1 MINSNDTVKT
11 RIVIPSL
18 LWIPISLALITRF
31 YVIQIK
37 KHDYYQTAADKSC
50 TAQRKLEGRWG
61 EICDRDGYL
70 LVGNRPCVRISC
82 SPHEL
87 KPEKRKI
94 AAEIL
99 SRHLGRSFEYHY
111 QKLSPTRHSAKTP
124 DKPVPNRYQMLGR
137 EVPLDVAHQLR
148 EDLQKNKIPLT
159 LFSFENTYTRIYP
172 KKRMLANFIGY
183 SNLVNDVLKPQAG
196 IEKGMSVNTAPQ
208 AGKIKMEISR
218 DGIPLDYGLQNI
230 RASRDGKNVYLT
242 ISEPIQSIL
251 EEELDAAWEKWHP
264 DAIYA
269 AIATPDGNILAI
281 AQRPTF
287 DPSDRATFSNETL
300 RNRMIMDG
308 FEPGSVMKPF
318 TVAKALDWGFVT
330 PDTRIDCEGGRWV
343 YCGKA
348 MTDTHHNEKLTV
360 HEIIQKSSNIG
371 TAKIALMLGEKR
383 LERALSSFGF
393 GSRTGIPLPYE
404 SFGTKPRPQ
413 KEGDRIA
420 ITRIP
425 IGYAINVTSLQL
437 LRAYCTLANG
447 GRCPKLRMID
457 RIEDPAT
464 GKSEPEPVADAVQV
478 INRPEALK
486 QLIAMMITVTQKGGT
501 AVQAAIPG
509 YDVAGK
515 TGTSHKQIFEYGDQ
529 DPDKPRKPIRIY
541 YSPNQYYASFAGFV
555 PATAP
560 RIVVVI
566 TVDNPRGAKF
576 GGTVSGPIF
585 SKTAKRVL
593 EHLNVPPD
601 HPEELVPKPPKRRIA
616 EARQTPASPPKK
628 VSRPAPPKP
637 AAPRT
642 APARTTRKAPAKP
655 VRERRP
661 AAAAPRR
668 GTTARNRNPGGNT
681 APSDLPPM
689 KRTWSEE
696 QWP

>member
-18 LWIPISLALITRF
+18 LWIPIALALIARF
-31 YVIQIK
+31 YVIQIE
-37 KHDYYQTAADKSC
+37 KHEYYQTAADKSC

-94 AAEIL
+94 AAEL
-99 SRHLGRSFEYHY
+99 LNRHLGKSFEHYY
-111 QKLSPTRHSAKTP
+111 QKLSPTRRSVKTP
-124 DKPVPNRYQMLGR
+124 DKEVPNRYQMLGR
-137 EVPLDVAHQLR
+137 EVPLDVAHKLR
-148 EDLQKNKIPLT
+148 EELRENKIPLT

-183 SNLVNDVLKPQAG
+183 SNLENDELKPQAG
-196 IEKGMSVNTAPQ
+196 IEKGMSGNTAPQ

-230 RASRDGKNVYLT
+230 NASRDGKNVYLT

-251 EEELDAAWEKWHP
+251 EEELDAAWEKWRP

-269 AIATPDGNILAI
+269 AIASPDGNILAI

-287 DPSDRATFSNETL
+287 DPSDRSTFSNDTL

-318 TVAKALDWGFVT
+318 TVAKALDWGFVN
-330 PDTRIDCEGGRWV
+330 PGTRIDCEGGRWV
-343 YCGKA
+343 YAGKP

-371 TAKIALMLGEKR
+371 TAKIALMFGEKR
-383 LERALSSFGF
+383 LEQALSGFGF

-404 SFGTKPRPQ
+404 STGSKPRPP
-413 KEGDRIA
+413 KNDKLA

-425 IGYAINVTSLQL
+425 IGYAINVTALQL

-447 GRCPKLRMID
+447 GRCPKLRLID

-464 GKSEPEPVADAVQV
+464 GKSEPEPVEDAVQV
-478 INRPEALK
+478 ISRPEALK
-486 QLIAMMITVTQKGGT
+486 ELIAMMITVTQKGGT

-515 TGTSHKQIFEYGDQ
+515 TGTSHKQIFEYGE
-529 DPDKPRKPIRIY
+529 PKPGKPRRPIRIH

-555 PATAP
+555 PATSP
-560 RIVVVI
+560 RIVMVI

-601 HPEELVPKPPKRRIA
+601 HPDELLPAKPKRRVA
-616 EARQTPASPPKK
+616 EARPTAPAARPKQ
-628 VSRPAPPKP
+628 VSRPAPVKP
-637 AAPRT
+637 SARVAPTKTVRKT
-642 APARTTRKAPAKP
+642 AAKP
-655 VRERRP
+655 VRETRP
-661 AAAAPRR
+661 AATTTRRNSTAKPRYS
-668 GTTARNRNPGGNT
+668 GKSTAK
-681 APSDLPPM
+681 SDLPPM
-689 KRTWSEE
+689 TRTWDEE
-696 QWP
+696 RWP